1 MTTRTGFADRRKR
14 PKRLTKKFKRNQKR
28 HYGWRPQHV
37 IEMTGAQIKE
47 FARQLMDPPKPNE
60 ILMQAMALARETFVP

>member
-37 IEMTGAQIKE
+37 IE
-47 FARQLMDPPKPNE
+47 RQLMDPPKPNE